1 MEKPI
6 KVFPASVVQR
16 RARMLPVVIVLL
28 IAAMFLQRSIDPTAK
43 QYHKGE
49 SSIGHF
55 SGGLNNEFLLL
66 PLLGFREAAAG
77 LLWVRCDEFFHSG
90 DYDAILP
97 LVRLI
102 TLLDPHAENVY
113 VTGAWH
119 LSYNFTDSSE
129 RSDRRYI
136 SPAMALLDEGIHNNM
151 NIPDIKFEKGWQLY
165 DKVKDFAGAESA
177 FLLAD
182 QTPPFKGNDDYPY
195 GAPL

>member
-1 MEKPI
+1 MAAS
-6 KVFPASVVQR
+6 KVYSQESLQR
-16 RARMLPVVIVLL
+16 RRILGAALVALFLL
-28 IAAMFLQRSIDPTAK
+28 TIPLQRAIDPTARELK
-43 QYHKGE
+43 KGE
-49 SSIGHF
+49 VGLTQL
-55 SGGLNNEFLLL
+55 SGGLTNEFMLL

-102 TLLDPHAENVY
+102 TWLDPHADNVY

-136 SPAMALLDEGIHNNM
+136 PPSQKLLDEGIANNP
-151 NIPDIKFEKGWQLY
+151 NLWEIKFEKGWQNY
-165 DKVKDFAGAESA
+165 DKIKDFPAAEAA
-177 FLLAD
+177 FEMAMA
-182 QTPPFKGNDDYPY
+182 TPPR
-195 GAPL
+195 